1 MSIGNNIKRLRIE
14 KKLTQKKLSELT
26 GISEVMIS
34 QYELGLR
41 NPKLENLQKIAK
53 ALNVHSLVL
62 LDQISQDLSDELL
75 KDMETE
81 KPSFIDISLLR
92 EIFGKIDIK
101 KENGQYS
108 YILGDDDSTF
118 IISELTF
125 DNILE
130 SVENFIRLYIKIAN
144 EHPESQECFSLMD
157 CIKDMNLQQI
167 QNLIEYAEFLK
178 QKKR

>member
-62 LDQISQDLSDELL
+62 LDQISQDLSDELS
-75 KDMETE
+75 KDMEIE
-81 KPSFIDISLLR
+81 KSSFTDLTLLR

-101 KENGQYS
+101 KENGQFY
-108 YILGDDDSTF
+108 YILGNDDPAI

-125 DNILE
+125 ENMME
-130 SVENFIRLYIKIAN
+130 SVENLIRLYVKVAN
-144 EHPESQECFSLMD
+144 EHPESQECFSLID

>member
-1 MSIGNNIKRLRIE
+1 MTIGENIRRLRKE
-14 KKLTQKKLSELT
+14 KGYTQKQLAEKCDMYE
-26 GISEVMIS
+26 S
-34 QYELGLR
+34 QIRKYESGKA
-41 NPKLENLQKIAK
+41 NPKLETIQKIAK
-53 ALNVHSLVL
+53 ALDVHSLVL

-101 KENGQYS
+101 KESGQYS
-108 YILGDDDSTF
+108 YILGDDDPTF

-125 DNILE
+125 DNISE
-130 SVENFIRLYIKIAN
+130 SVENFIRLYIKITN

>member
-62 LDQISQDLSDELL
+62 LDQISQDGNR
-75 KDMETE
+75 KA
-81 KPSFIDISLLR
+81 
-92 EIFGKIDIK
+92 
-101 KENGQYS
+101 
-108 YILGDDDSTF
+108 
-118 IISELTF
+118 II
-125 DNILE
+125 
-130 SVENFIRLYIKIAN
+130 Y
-144 EHPESQECFSLMD
+144 
-157 CIKDMNLQQI
+157 
-167 QNLIEYAEFLK
+167 
-178 QKKR
+178 

>member
-101 KENGQYS
+101 KEMRFC
-108 YILGDDDSTF
+108 ICCKF
-118 IISELTF
+118 ISFIQSISEKHSCDSGCSLA
-125 DNILE
+125 ILIYNRIKFSTDSDILSKVSSDIINVE
-130 SVENFIRLYIKIAN
+130 SSSPKI
-144 EHPESQECFSLMD
+144 
-157 CIKDMNLQQI
+157 
-167 QNLIEYAEFLK
+167 
-178 QKKR
+178 

>member
-62 LDQISQDLSDELL
+62 LATGDNLSPFLL
-75 KDMETE
+75 
-81 KPSFIDISLLR
+81 L
-92 EIFGKIDIK
+92 
-101 KENGQYS
+101 
-108 YILGDDDSTF
+108 
-118 IISELTF
+118 
-125 DNILE
+125 
-130 SVENFIRLYIKIAN
+130 
-144 EHPESQECFSLMD
+144 
-157 CIKDMNLQQI
+157 
-167 QNLIEYAEFLK
+167 
-178 QKKR
+178 